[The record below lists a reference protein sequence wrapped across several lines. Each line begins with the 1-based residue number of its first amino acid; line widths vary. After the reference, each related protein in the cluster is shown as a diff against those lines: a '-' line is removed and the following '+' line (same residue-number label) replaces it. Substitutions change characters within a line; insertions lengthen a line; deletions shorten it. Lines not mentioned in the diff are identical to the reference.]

1 MVPLGAEG
9 VLLVAFAPVGRGLR
23 FYLSPRSWVT
33 GRNAGAQRRYRR
45 ACAAAAPLLPT
56 GFRQSR
62 LGRSPWPW
70 CCLSR
75 VSGCGLPWF
84 CELVSL
90 LPHVPLCPCV
100 QPLAPWRRPVPSRC
114 PLALVARCARRA
126 AGCLQPVGAS
136 WSSLVFHWPLLV
148 LVPARR
154 SRPGVRSPLTPPGG
168 SQGAQCPGDTRSAV
182 R

>member
-45 ACAAAAPLLPT
+45 ACAAAAPLLST

-90 LPHVPLCPCV
+90 PPHVPLQCV
-100 QPLAPWRRPVPSRC
+100 CAASGALAPSGSVSVPTGTCCALCAPCCELSPARTGE
-114 PLALVARCARRA
+114 LAVTGVPPAA
-126 AGCLQPVGAS
+126 AGPCAGTACAAWCPVATDSPWRFSGHA
-136 WSSLVFHWPLLV
+136 
-148 LVPARR
+148 VPW
-154 SRPGVRSPLTPPGG
+154 
-168 SQGAQCPGDTRSAV
+168 
-182 R
+182 